1 MKRLWNKRVSAL
13 LLALVMMVSLVP
25 AAAAASD
32 ADLSYDVDAGEKVAI
47 GRSGFKNFYDDT
59 FDYLEFDSFDD
70 FDDYGYFTATDA
82 DNDEVTLDASELDD
96 GEFYYSISDVS
107 LADEYKLST
116 LVFVADD
123 DAEDATLEF
132 EFTIHD
138 GKTELSGTME
148 IVIDGASSSS
158 SSSSSTVKL
167 TLKVDADDEVS
178 FDEDAF
184 YEAFDDKFSK
194 DTLSYIKFTGS
205 TDLERY
211 GSLYGYDHEDKDD
224 FEIDAEDLTDSRFYY
239 DSDDKEDYLIEDL
252 TYYADDDA
260 DGKKVTLKFT
270 MHGKKK
276 NTVNGTL
283 TIEIGKAGSSSG
295 SKGDIAYKVAPGK
308 SVAFDAEDFNDY
320 FQEEYDD
327 YDLKYVYF
335 TDSENLTSSNGYIYS
350 NYDRSS
356 EKRFTSSSLENA
368 YFYYDEDDITL
379 SSKTDFAL
387 DDLSFVADKN
397 FKGSVILDFTAY
409 YSSSKKVTGTVAIT
423 SSKSSS
429 SSSSKTDKIDADIL
443 ITVDEDEEVEL
454 GYKPFEQFFEDED
467 LDDFYYVTF
476 TDVSDLDDIGYFYSY
491 YYDEGDD
498 DFYKKKVSEDKL
510 LDSYFY
516 RYDKDVEEN
525 GKSFTLGDLTFVA
538 ADDTD
543 GEVVTLEF
551 TVRGESKNDK
561 ANGTLCIAIGDVE
574 VATPTTQTGTAKS
587 SILYLSTYNTN
598 TQLNANDFA
607 RFFEESYPGY
617 DMQYVKING
626 VPSVGGLYYNY
637 YGASTYGT
645 TARTKLTASN
655 CDDQAFY
662 LSPTGTSQYALT
674 ELTYVPSS
682 TNYCAPI
689 SFTAY
694 GSGSRS
700 VTGTV
705 LISVS
710 MKAIPEIYGVVPKN
724 TAISFPAPSIAAA
737 VASGTS
743 STFSSIQ
750 LLELPESTQGT
761 IYVGSGTTRKADTK
775 TLYSYSNSDTWQIS
789 QLRFVPASGYTG
801 SVEIPYVACNSTG
814 TPVAAGKFCLGVV
827 PSVKKF
833 SDVTSTT
840 WCYKYITELASAG
853 VIDGYAD
860 GTYKFNSTVTY
871 GAALKLITLAAG
883 HGEKAPTGTHTFSG
897 YLSYAQQKGWITRS
911 NVNLSGTITRLQV
924 AQLAAHAMGLD
935 TSSLSSIKPFT
946 DTTDPYVQ
954 ALNAAGIIEGY
965 FSNGTSTYKPGNTLT
980 RGQLSAIVWRMRNY
994 D

>member
-1 MKRLWNKRVSAL
+1 MKRLWNKRVSAF
-13 LLALVMMVSLVP
+13 LLALVMMVSLIP
-25 AAAAASD
+25 AAAAAS
-32 ADLSYDVDAGEKVAI
+32 ADITKSVDAGDDVAI
-47 GRSGFKNFYDDT
+47 GRTVFRDL
-59 FDYLEFDSFDD
+59 FDEESSEDLYYLEFDSFDD

-82 DNDEVTLDASELDD
+82 DDDEIALDDSELDD
-96 GEFYYSISDVS
+96 GEFYYSSADVAH
-107 LADEYKLST
+107 ADEYHLST
-116 LVFVADD
+116 LKFVADD

-132 EFTIHD
+132 NFTLYGD
-138 GKTELSGTME
+138 GNDEVEGTLE
-148 IVIDGASSSS
+148 IEIDGSSSS
-158 SSSSSTVKL
+158 SSSSSVKL
-167 TLKVDADDEVS
+167 TLEVDADDEVS
-178 FDEDAF
+178 FDEEDFYDAF
-184 YEAFDDKFSK
+184 DEEYSN
-194 DTLSYIKFTGS
+194 DTLSYIKFTSS

-211 GSLYGYDHEDKDD
+211 GSLYGYDYEDDDD

-239 DSDDKEDYLIEDL
+239 ESDDEEDYLIEDL

-260 DGKKVTLKFT
+260 DGEEVILKFT
-270 MHGKKK
+270 MYGEKK
-276 NTVNGTL
+276 NALSGTL
-283 TIEIGKAGSSSG
+283 TIEIGEGSGSSSD
-295 SKGDIAYKVAPGK
+295 GDIEYKAAPGK
-308 SVAFDAEDFNDY
+308 SVDFDAEDFNEY

-327 YDLKYVYF
+327 YDLKYVVF
-335 TDSENLTSSNGYIYS
+335 TDSENLNSASGYIYY
-350 NYDRSS
+350 NYDKSS
-356 EKRFTSSSLENA
+356 EERFTASTLEDA
-368 YFYYDEDDITL
+368 FFYYDEDDAE
-379 SSKTDFAL
+379 DDDEYPL
-387 DDLSFVADKN
+387 DDLTFVAGSS
-397 FKGSVILDFTAY
+397 FKGSVTLDFTAY
-409 YSSSKKVTGTVAIT
+409 YSSSKKVDGTVVIT

-429 SSSSKTDKIDADIL
+429 SSSNKTDKIDADIL
-443 ITVDEDEEVEL
+443 VTVEEDEEVEL
-454 GYKPFEQFFEDED
+454 GYKPFEEFFDDED
-467 LDDFYYVTF
+467 LEDFYYVTF

-498 DFYKKKVSEDKL
+498 EFYKKKVSEDKL

-516 RYDKDVEEN
+516 RYDKDVED
-525 GKSFTLGDLTFVA
+525 SSSSYTLGDLTFVA

-551 TVRGESKNDK
+551 TVRGESQNEK
-561 ANGTLCIAIGDVE
+561 ADGVLCIVIGDVE
-574 VATPTTQTGTAKS
+574 VANPTTQTGTAKS

-617 DMQYVKING
+617 DLQYVKING

-637 YGASTYGT
+637 YGASSYGT
-645 TARTKLTASN
+645 AARTKLTASN

-662 LSPTGTSQYALT
+662 LSPSSTSQYALT

-710 MKAIPEIYGVVPKN
+710 MKTIPEIYGVVPKN

-761 IYVGSGTTRKADTK
+761 VYVGSGTTRKADTK

-814 TPVAAGKFCLGVV
+814 TPVAAGKFCLGIV

-853 VIDGYAD
+853 VIDGYTD
-860 GTYKFNSTVTY
+860 GTYKFNNTVTY

-883 HGEKAPTGTHTFSG
+883 HGEKAPTGSHTFSG

-924 AQLAAHAMGLD
+924 AQLAANAMGLD
-935 TSSLSSIKPFT
+935 ISSLSSIKPFT

-965 FSNGTSTYKPGNTLT
+965 FANGTSTYKPGNTLT

>member
-1 MKRLWNKRVSAL
+1 MKRLWNKRVSAF
-13 LLALVMMVSLVP
+13 LLALVMMVSLIP
-25 AAAAASD
+25 AAAAAS
-32 ADLSYDVDAGEKVAI
+32 ADITKSVDAGDDVAI
-47 GRSGFKNFYDDT
+47 GRTVFRDL
-59 FDYLEFDSFDD
+59 FDEESSEDLYYLEFDSFDD

-82 DNDEVTLDASELDD
+82 DDDEIALDDSELDD
-96 GEFYYSISDVS
+96 GEFYYSSADVAH
-107 LADEYKLST
+107 ADEYHLST
-116 LVFVADD
+116 LKFVADD

-132 EFTIHD
+132 EFTLYGD
-138 GKTELSGTME
+138 GNDEVEGTLE
-148 IVIDGASSSS
+148 IEIDGSSSS
-158 SSSSSTVKL
+158 SSSSSVKL
-167 TLKVDADDEVS
+167 TLEVDADDDVS
-178 FDEDAF
+178 FDEDDF
-184 YEAFDDKFSK
+184 YDAFDEEYSN

-211 GSLYGYDHEDKDD
+211 GSLYGYDHADEDD

-239 DSDDKEDYLIEDL
+239 DSDDEEDYLIEDL

-260 DGKKVTLKFT
+260 DGEEVILKFT
-270 MHGKKK
+270 MYGKKK
-276 NTVNGTL
+276 NELKGTL
-283 TIEIGKAGSSSG
+283 TIEIGEGSGSSSD
-295 SKGDIAYKVAPGK
+295 GDIEYKVAPSK
-308 SVAFDAEDFNDY
+308 SVDFDAEDFNEY

-327 YDLKYVYF
+327 YTLDYVVF
-335 TDSENLTSSNGYIYS
+335 TDSENLNSASGYIYY
-350 NYDRSS
+350 NYDKSS
-356 EKRFTSSSLENA
+356 EERFTASTLEDA
-368 YFYYDEDDITL
+368 FFYYDEDDAE
-379 SSKTDFAL
+379 DDDEYPL
-387 DDLSFVADKN
+387 DDLTFVAGSS
-397 FKGSVILDFTAY
+397 FKGSVTLDFTAY
-409 YSSSKKVTGTVAIT
+409 YSSSKKVDGTVVIT
-423 SSKSSS
+423 SSKSASS
-429 SSSSKTDKIDADIL
+429 SSNKTDKIDADIL
-443 ITVDEDEEVEL
+443 VTVEEDEEVEL
-454 GYKPFEQFFEDED
+454 GYKPFEEFFDDED
-467 LDDFYYVTF
+467 LEDFYYVTF
-476 TDVSDLDDIGYFYSY
+476 TDVSDLEDIGYFYSY

-498 DFYKKKVSEDKL
+498 EFYKKKVSEDKL

-516 RYDKDVEEN
+516 RYDKDVED
-525 GKSFTLGDLTFVA
+525 SSSSYTLGDLTFVA

-551 TVRGESKNDK
+551 TVRGESKNEK
-561 ANGTLCIAIGDVE
+561 ADGVLCIVIGDVE
-574 VATPTTQTGTAKS
+574 VANPTTQTGTAKS

-607 RFFEESYPGY
+607 RYFEESYPGY
-617 DMQYVKING
+617 DLQYVKING

-637 YGASTYGT
+637 YGASSYGT
-645 TARTKLTASN
+645 AARTKLTASN

-662 LSPTGTSQYALT
+662 LSPSSTSQYALT

-710 MKAIPEIYGVVPKN
+710 MKTIPEIYGVVPKN

-750 LLELPESTQGT
+750 LLELPKSTQGT
-761 IYVGSGTTRKADTK
+761 VYVGSGTTRKADTK

-853 VIDGYAD
+853 VIDGYTD
-860 GTYKFNSTVTY
+860 GTYKFNNTVTY

-883 HGEKAPTGTHTFSG
+883 HGEKAPTGSHTFSG

-924 AQLAAHAMGLD
+924 AQLAANAMGLD
-935 TSSLSSIKPFT
+935 ISSLSSIKPFT

-965 FSNGTSTYKPGNTLT
+965 FANGTSTYKPGNTLT